1 MLLKW
6 LSRLKFDLY
15 VAGSAIRKVAISS
28 HKAEIDKML
37 VVWLLYF
44 QSGQLVFNENCV
56 LSTLSRLS
64 RILIWATEV
73 FTRSRPSLTKTKL
86 SQFSSVWVRLW

>member
-15 VAGSAIRKVAISS
+15 VAGSAIIKVAISS

-37 VVWLLYF
+37 AVWLLYF

-56 LSTLSRLS
+56 LSTHSRH
-64 RILIWATEV
+64 
-73 FTRSRPSLTKTKL
+73 
-86 SQFSSVWVRLW
+86 SQISPIFYVVL

>member
-15 VAGSAIRKVAISS
+15 VAGSAIIKVAISS

-37 VVWLLYF
+37 AVWLLYF

-56 LSTLSRLS
+56 LSTRSSRLAIP
-64 RILIWATEV
+64 RVAHVACL
-73 FTRSRPSLTKTKL
+73 
-86 SQFSSVWVRLW
+86 

>member
-15 VAGSAIRKVAISS
+15 VAGSAIIKVAISS

-37 VVWLLYF
+37 AVWLLYF

-56 LSTLSRLS
+56 LSTH
-64 RILIWATEV
+64 
-73 FTRSRPSLTKTKL
+73 SRPLFSCVDNLTLL
-86 SQFSSVWVRLW
+86 SSNET

>member
-56 LSTLSRLS
+56 LSTHNSHLA
-64 RILIWATEV
+64 I
-73 FTRSRPSLTKTKL
+73 SLVTL
-86 SQFSSVWVRLW
+86 LLCV

>member
-15 VAGSAIRKVAISS
+15 VAGSAIIKVAISS

-37 VVWLLYF
+37 AVWLLYF
-44 QSGQLVFNENCV
+44 QSGQFVFNENCV
-56 LSTLSRLS
+56 LSTLSRHCLLNLMS
-64 RILIWATEV
+64 MALIIIILLGWLMVI
-73 FTRSRPSLTKTKL
+73 PQKL
-86 SQFSSVWVRLW
+86 FHIR